1 MLLID
6 CPWCGEREESEFT
19 CGGEA
24 HLTRPADS
32 EHVSDEVWGEYVFM
46 RKNPKGM
53 HHELWRHSEG
63 CARYFNMARNT
74 VTHEIAGVY
83 RIGETP
89 PETER

>member
-46 RKNPKGM
+46 RKNPKG
-53 HHELWRHSEG
+53 RHLERWYHSHG
-63 CARYFNMARNT
+63 CGRWFNVARST
-74 VTHEIAGVY
+74 VTHEIEAVY
-83 RIGETP
+83 RMGESP
-89 PETER
+89 PEEAE